1 MFTWG
6 DNIKLS
12 KEYYNPEHFIDKDIL
27 SLSSSLSEAYPQPI
41 NTCPR
46 IRTGRLAFLYLFLL
60 SLPGCTVVKKIR
72 LPMVQ

>member
-1 MFTWG
+1 MVKYMKDKHRVGKPRADFPKG
-6 DNIKLS
+6 DLGQVR
-12 KEYYNPEHFIDKDIL
+12 
-27 SLSSSLSEAYPQPI
+27 YPQPI

-46 IRTGRLAFLYLFLL
+46 IRIGRLAFLYLFLL